1 METLAVMFAGGV
13 TILIILMM
21 SSLSI
26 RNLDHNDLKETVQ
39 EDKRG
44 AQDRYSI
51 RRMKRHMDWLNGVIC
66 ILVLII
72 IFMICRK

>member
-1 METLAVMFAGGV
+1 MFIGGV

-26 RNLDHNDLKETVQ
+26 RNLDHKDLQQTVE

-51 RRMKRHMDWLNGVIC
+51 RRMGRKIDRLNGVIC

-72 IFMICRK
+72 VYMLCNKK